1 MIVTAEEVTRSLRGT
16 AALLNRPAEG
26 LRAFDFSE
34 AGFWH
39 SFGAIVLTLPAFV
52 VTLAAERRR
61 LGLALPGRSL
71 LDDGSLAALA
81 AAAHVAAFIALPVA
95 MIFLARSLGVS
106 KRYVPFVIV
115 TNWVSVVAL
124 TVLSVPAV
132 LLLLGWATPGLAVLF
147 TLGFGVI
154 ILRLQWCATK
164 ISLGVSNGLA
174 VAIVGLGIV
183 LNLGIWAVMRALG
196 A

>member
-1 MIVTAEEVTRSLRGT
+1 MIVTADEVTRSLRGT
-16 AALLNRPAEG
+16 AALLNRRAEG

-39 SFGAIVLTLPAFV
+39 SFGAILLTLPAYV
-52 VTLAAERRR
+52 VTLALERRR

-71 LDDGSLAALA
+71 LDDGGLAALVA
-81 AAAHVAAFIALPVA
+81 MAHLASFIALPLA
-95 MIFLARSLGVS
+95 MIAIARQLELRD
-106 KRYVPFVIV
+106 RYVPFVIV

-132 LLLLGWATPGLAVLF
+132 LLLLGLATPGLSVLF

-154 ILRLQWCATK
+154 LLRLQWFATK
-164 ISLGVSNGLA
+164 VALGVSNGLA
-174 VAIVGLGIV
+174 AAIVVIGIG
-183 LNLGIWAVMRALG
+183 LNLAVWGVMQALG